1 MLFTRPLTR
10 TSQER
15 EGSAVS
21 MSSPALFLGEPGF
34 SFSPARERIGEF
46 ILLERGGVNEDS
58 GINDSGGGFGFW
70 PAAKVGPD
78 CRAGFVPAMVQ
89 PRPVG
94 ACQEKKM
101 KRLFIALMLV
111 GLAFRVGPS
120 AAEPF
125 FAGGPGYSSLP
136 LLTQEGDPGS
146 WTSGIQSVA
155 FGDDGTIYF
164 FAENRY
170 ILKRQ
175 SDGSIEELY
184 DFGDSVFG
192 SFVRLWGDTV
202 YFGESSA
209 GTVKSIPA
217 TGGIASELFALENI
231 YDCAFNSQSRLFFS
245 ANPEWAE
252 NRIYAWW
259 PELENPRL
267 LADVEGNSG
276 PLAFDG
282 DDNLYYG
289 LSTTYPPGPEDIVY
303 FNAAAVADA
312 ISSEIS
318 LTADDWTVFAAGAD
332 ASGSLVFDRGSTK
345 PALYSAAGTP
355 GTLSRITA
363 TGVCLAGGGS
373 YPGALTFAGT
383 GGLNPFLPSQGRL
396 GVTTTDYDDSYDS
409 TLYLIS
415 ACPQNFI
422 LGGGNYRT
430 AGKSEIAIFR
440 PVSGLWSVSGGDRF
454 YFGQNGDLP
463 VAGDY
468 TGGGTARPAI
478 FRPSSGLWAVR
489 GSNRAYFG
497 RENDIPLPR
506 DYSGDG
512 ILDRAIFRPATGL
525 WSIQG
530 QPPMY
535 FGAAGDFPLP
545 GDYNGTGTI
554 VPAVFRPATGLW
566 AVSEVTRFYFGH
578 SGDLP
583 VPGDY
588 RGEGTESAAFFR
600 PATGLW
606 SIRGRTQFYF
616 GSGAA
621 GDIPVP
627 LDLNGDGTLD
637 PAIFRPSTG
646 LWAVRDL
653 TRTYYGSGEDFPAT
667 R

>member
-1 MLFTRPLTR
+1 MVFGRPR
-10 TSQER
+10 R
-15 EGSAVS
+15 PVRIAV
-21 MSSPALFLGEPGF
+21 PG
-34 SFSPARERIGEF
+34 
-46 ILLERGGVNEDS
+46 L
-58 GINDSGGGFGFW
+58 SGGGSTAPG
-70 PAAKVGPD
+70 G
-78 CRAGFVPAMVQ
+78 RLSG
-89 PRPVG
+89 
-94 ACQEKKM
+94 EKM
-101 KRLFIALMLV
+101 KRLFIVLMLV
-111 GLAFRVGPS
+111 GSAFRGGPS

-125 FAGGPGYSSLP
+125 FAGGPGYSSRP

-146 WTSGIQSVA
+146 WISGIQSVA

-192 SFVRLWGDTV
+192 SFVRLRGDTV

-217 TGGIASELFALENI
+217 NGGIASDLFVLENI

-245 ANPEWAE
+245 ANPGWAG

-259 PELENPRL
+259 PELENPHL
-267 LADVEGNSG
+267 LAEVGVNSG

-303 FNAAAVADA
+303 FTADDVADA
-312 ISSEIS
+312 ISNETP

-332 ASGSLVFDRGSTK
+332 ASGALVFDRGSTK
-345 PALYSAAGTP
+345 PALYSAASTP
-355 GTLSRITA
+355 GTLCRITA
-363 TGVCLAGGGS
+363 AGVSLVGGGS
-373 YPGALTFAGT
+373 YPGGLSFSGT

-396 GVTTTDYDDSYDS
+396 GVTSTDYDGSYDS

-430 AGKSEIAIFR
+430 SGKSEIAIFR
-440 PVSGLWSVSGGDRF
+440 PRSGLWSVSGGDRF

-489 GSNRAYFG
+489 GGNRAYFG

-512 ILDRAIFRPATGL
+512 TLDRAIFRPATGL
-525 WSIQG
+525 WSMLDR
-530 QPPMY
+530 PRAY
-535 FGAAGDFPLP
+535 FGTAGDFPLP
-545 GDYNGTGTI
+545 GDYNGSGTI
-554 VPAVFRPATGLW
+554 VPAIFRPATGLW
-566 AVSEVTRFYFGH
+566 AVSGVTRFYFGH

-588 RGEGTESAAFFR
+588 RGTGTESAASFR

-606 SIRGRTQFYF
+606 AVSGVTRFYF
-616 GSGAA
+616 GSGVA

-627 LDLNGDGTLD
+627 LDFNGDGTLEA
-637 PAIFRPSTG
+637 AIFRPSTG
-646 LWAVRDL
+646 LWAVRGL
-653 TRTYYGSGEDFPAT
+653 TRTYYGSEEDFPAT